1 MNDAAMIEASPLLAL
16 EGVGVTRTADGA
28 SLVEDVAFTL
38 GAGESFGIVGE
49 SGSGKS
55 TTVRAII
62 GLLPEGLHASGRVHF
77 SGENIAGM
85 EEARLAR
92 LRGAGIGM
100 VFQDPLSALN
110 PVMLVGRQIAEAL
123 RWHGKLDPAARRR
136 RTIEVMRLVGLP
148 EPERLA
154 ASYPHELSGGQ
165 RQRVALA
172 IALACSPRL
181 LLADEP
187 TTALDVTIQDQIL
200 RLLDELRRSLGMALV
215 LVTHDLGVIA
225 QICERV
231 AVMYAGRIVEEA
243 PVARLFSAPAHP
255 YTRMLLDSIPQG
267 PRALHPL
274 APIPGRP
281 PDPALR
287 PPGCGF
293 APRCPR
299 ASGACTER
307 SPPWRALGT
316 GGGFACLHPVIA
328 EAVAHV

>member
-1 MNDAAMIEASPLLAL
+1 MSSRPASEAPLLAL
-16 EGVGVTRTADGA
+16 EGVGVTVATGGA
-28 SLVEDVAFTL
+28 TLVEDVSFTL

-62 GLLPEGLHASGRVHF
+62 GLLPPSLNASGRILF
-77 SGENIAGM
+77 AGESIAGAG
-85 EEARLAR
+85 EARLAR

-100 VFQDPLSALN
+100 VFQDPLAALN
-110 PVMLVGRQIAEAL
+110 PVMTVGRQIAEAL
-123 RWHGKLDPAARRR
+123 RWHGRLDPTARRR
-136 RTIEVMRLVGLP
+136 RTTEVMRLVGLP

-172 IALACSPRL
+172 IALACAPRL

-225 QICERV
+225 RVCERV
-231 AVMYAGRIVEEA
+231 AVMYGGRIVEEA
-243 PVARLFSAPAHP
+243 PVARLFAAPAHP

-267 PRALHPL
+267 PRTLHPL

-281 PDPALR
+281 PDPAHR

-299 ASGACTER
+299 ASSACAER
-307 SPPWRALGT
+307 PPPWRAHT
-316 GGGFACLHPVIA
+316 ASGGFACLHPLLA
-328 EAVAHV
+328 RAPAHA

>member
-1 MNDAAMIEASPLLAL
+1 MSDPPLLAL
-16 EGVGVTRTADGA
+16 EGVGVSLTANGA
-28 SLVEDVAFTL
+28 RLVEDVSFTL
-38 GAGESFGIVGE
+38 GSGESFGIVGE

-55 TTVRAII
+55 TTIRAII
-62 GLLPEGLHASGRVHF
+62 GLLPDGLRATGQVVF
-77 SGENIAGM
+77 SGENIAGAS
-85 EEARLAR
+85 EARLAR

-123 RWHGKLDPAARRR
+123 RWHGRLDPAARRR
-136 RTIEVMRLVGLP
+136 RMIEVMRLVGLP

-154 ASYPHELSGGQ
+154 SSYPHELSGGQ

-172 IALACSPRL
+172 IALACAPRL

-225 QICERV
+225 RVCARV

-243 PVARLFSAPAHP
+243 PVARLFAAPAHP

-267 PRALHPL
+267 PRACHPL

-281 PDPALR
+281 PDPAHR
-287 PPGCGF
+287 PRGCGF
-293 APRCPR
+293 APRCPL
-299 ASGACTER
+299 ASVACTER
-307 SPPWRALGT
+307 TPPWRVLAA
-316 GGGFACLHPVIA
+316 GGGFACFHPLLA
-328 EAVAHV
+328 EATTHA